1 MPEVYLALGSNIE
14 DKYSN
19 LIRAKELLS
28 ERVGEVLALSSFYEA
43 EPWGFDSE
51 NHFLNAVIL
60 VASSLPP
67 FEILDITQRIEDE
80 MGRTRSNDG
89 FYHDRIIDI
98 DLLLYGGL
106 ALRESRLAIPHP
118 LMQERAFVMKP
129 LAEIAPAL
137 VHPVL
142 GKTMSELA
150 AETTAQACCC
160 NRLYPQK

>member
-1 MPEVYLALGSNIE
+1 MPEVYLALGSNIK

-19 LIRAKELLS
+19 LTRAKELLS
-28 ERVGEVLALSSFYEA
+28 ERVGKILALSSFYET

-60 VASSLPP
+60 IGTSLQP
-67 FEILDITQRIEDE
+67 FEILDITQRIEEE
-80 MGRTRSNDG
+80 MGRTRRNDG

-98 DLLLYGGL
+98 DLLLYGSL
-106 ALRESRLAIPHP
+106 ALRESRLVIPHP

-129 LAEIAPAL
+129 LAEIAPGL

-150 AETTAQACCC
+150 GEITTQACC
-160 NRLYPQK
+160 NNKLYPQK